1 MAFVKG
7 KSGNPEG
14 RRIRSEDEKK
24 LIAAARQHTD
34 EAVKVIVEVLR
45 KSRSNRD
52 KLKAAE
58 MLLDRGW
65 GKPRQEVNMTDDE
78 GNMVLPVVRVEF
90 VSPGKDT

>member
-14 RRIRSEDEKK
+14 RRVRSEDEKK
-24 LIAAARQHTD
+24 LIAAAREYTE
-34 EAVKVIVEVLR
+34 EAVSVIVRVLR
-45 KSRSNRD
+45 KSRSNKDR
-52 KLKAAE
+52 LKAAE

-65 GKPRQEVNMTDDE
+65 GKPRQEVNLTDDE
-78 GNMVLPVVRVEF
+78 GNTVVPVVRVEF